1 MKQIINPDA
10 NGDLCCG
17 FESGENSYIV
27 TGGVKAPRMTG
38 MENLRLFLHNGSV
51 DSLEQNVRF
60 HSSPHQTVAE
70 VMADLI
76 GVTSD
81 GFLSQL
87 QGQRRGQSR

>member
-1 MKQIINPDA
+1 MKQIFNPDA

-38 MENLRLFLHNGSV
+38 QTLHNGSV